1 MLTIVAWTLA
11 HCNVCIDPQKPKFTE
26 KPAILNLFFIIKWI
40 NKINILRSHL
50 YFKYKSKS
58 RGREEKIN
66 VFFSCGEVWLAGI
79 GFLASA
85 IETCEQEHS
94 KISFCRQSKPS

>member
-1 MLTIVAWTLA
+1 MTICDITAGNGVSFLKHRRTDGERTANGRTDRRGSQNSYL
-11 HCNVCIDPQKPKFTE
+11 D
-26 KPAILNLFFIIKWI
+26 
-40 NKINILRSHL
+40 
-50 YFKYKSKS
+50 KSKS
-58 RGREEKIN
+58 RGRVEKIN

-94 KISFCRQSKPS
+94 KTSFCRQSKFVHIG